1 HEGRLAV
8 PGDDIGHRPGLAAAG
23 HAHQRLVAHS
33 TAEPVRQAVDR
44 LRLVLCRLEV
54 GYEPEVGHRS
64 VQVYRRPCQ
73 TPSDIGL
80 GGSQGGLPREA
91 PEAAGKGVRA
101 LAMSDT
107 TTRNDNAVPVSCV
120 VRFRPEVIRL
130 KADLHPD
137 MTPAGVRREPTTGTT
152 VLMLPSG
159 I

>member
-1 HEGRLAV
+1 MHETLATIITSRRSNRAWV
-8 PGDDIGHRPGLAAAG
+8 AAW
-23 HAHQRLVAHS
+23 RSLS
-33 TAEPVRQAVDR
+33 ISS
-44 LRLVLCRLEV
+44 LRLVPCRLEV

-80 GGSQGGLPREA
+80 GGSRGGLPREA

-120 VRFRPEVIRL
+120 VRFRPEV
-130 KADLHPD
+130 
-137 MTPAGVRREPTTGTT
+137 
-152 VLMLPSG
+152 
-159 I
+159 